1 MIVQISG
8 LSEFANQDAKAT
20 SSATVL
26 GLSSPMST
34 FSLPF
39 NVSQEKTN
47 VELATFQRVRI

>member
-47 VELATFQRVRI
+47 EELATFQRVRI